1 MKRGEML
8 AATAGKIKNWI
19 LNLADW
25 SKKHLEKLIILIGTM
40 ILFSVLFVLLSWFIG
55 YYCNGFFGMRFE
67 LSSVWQGL
75 GACVTAISGLL
86 TLAGV
91 NLAKHYVDSRYN
103 SPTGEKPGSRRDMP

>member
-1 MKRGEML
+1 MGSGDIL
-8 AATAGKIKNWI
+8 AAMMGKFKSNI

-25 SKKHLEKLIILIGTM
+25 SKKHLEKLIILIGTL
-40 ILFSVLFVLLSWFIG
+40 ILFSVLFVLLSWFVG
-55 YYCNGFFGMRFE
+55 FYMNGFFGFKFE

-103 SPTGEKPGSRRDMP
+103 SAQGEKPARREDAK

>member
-1 MKRGEML
+1 MIGTKII
-8 AATAGKIKNWI
+8 GKIKGNI

-25 SKKHLEKLIILIGTM
+25 SKRHIEKLIILIGTL
-40 ILFSVLFVLLSWFIG
+40 ILFSVLFVLLSWFVG
-55 YYCNGFFGMRFE
+55 FYANGFFNFKFE

-75 GACVTAISGLL
+75 GACITAITGLL

-103 SPTGEKPGSRRDMP
+103 SAQGEKPTRRTEEIK